1 MKKLLFTLALF
12 AVTVAPACKTT
23 PTNPDSFYQ
32 VVVTCTVDNSS
43 NTQAAAAVYQCLSD
57 VILSQDYAGCLA
69 GLVTAGTW
77 TVDEVAC
84 LVRHYAQTSAQ
95 RINKGTVDALDQTAL
110 DNANAWLKKEQPRF
124 KTAN

>member
-1 MKKLLFTLALF
+1 MRNLLFAIAIF
-12 AVTVAPACKTT
+12 AATVAPACKTT

-32 VVVTCTVDNSS
+32 VVVTCTLDNST
-43 NTQAAAAVYQCLSD
+43 NVQAGAAVYKCLTD
-57 VILSQDYAGCLA
+57 VILSQDYGACLA

-95 RINKGTVDALDQTAL
+95 RLNAGTSDSLDQRTL

-124 KTAN
+124 KAAN